1 MVAGIFTYIAAV
13 EISRMR
19 LGFRKEVTSMN
30 KGFKKTAPVALCALA
45 AATVA
50 QAASIT
56 VDPSALK
63 QEVVGFGGGSVYY
76 QSWITNLPAKDQEAL
91 FDTAFTGLNLS
102 LLRIGNWLQDES
114 NDLTDDINIVKAAQ
128 KRLGSRLKIEMSSWS
143 APANLKPSGSVNGQ
157 DGHSKSDKTLKKA
170 NGDKYGAFAYT
181 DFASWWKRSLETYA
195 AAGIVPDYISLQN
208 EPDMEATYEETLFE
222 PTETNEIA
230 GYKEAL
236 NAVYDAVK
244 GKTKIL
250 GPEPLGIGYD
260 NFEKYAG
267 KLDNSKL
274 DGYAYH
280 LYHAGDGN
288 DNSGNNYLNPENFR
302 TPMKKIAD
310 GYGTKPII
318 MTEFCPMLDEPRE
331 QDMLGLA
338 HMMQIGFTDGKLGGY
353 IAWQLFWGYHGQ
365 MIGVCPGAGWDLDGS
380 NRYVCESAGF
390 KIFPEY
396 HAMRHY
402 SKFVNPGWKVIDSK
416 SDAQNLHTVA
426 FRSANGDS
434 ITVVAINKASASD
447 LTISIDGY
455 KPIYAVQSVEGGDKS
470 KVITAGTSVAAPEKS
485 ITTVVFASQTK
496 KDSTPSA
503 TDQKSTAIY
512 ASVAAG
518 LVNDRNAV
526 ARVFDLN
533 GNLLWIGAKN
543 QALNADGTLRLDIRQ
558 GMYIM
563 RAGASSVKVLKK

>member
-1 MVAGIFTYIAAV
+1 MKK
-13 EISRMR
+13 S
-19 LGFRKEVTSMN
+19 
-30 KGFKKTAPVALCALA
+30 FKMIAPVALCALT
-45 AATVA
+45 AATIA
-50 QAASIT
+50 QAATIT
-56 VDPSALK
+56 VTPAATK
-63 QEVVGFGGGSVYY
+63 QEIVGFGAGSVYY
-76 QSWITNLPAKDQEAL
+76 QSWIANLPAKDQEAM

-143 APANLKPSGSVNGQ
+143 APGSLKPSGSVNGQ

-181 DFASWWKRSLETYA
+181 DFASWWKRSLEAYA
-195 AAGIVPDYISLQN
+195 AAGIVPDYISIQN

-250 GPEPLGIGYD
+250 GPEPLGIGYE
-260 NFEKYAG
+260 NFEKYA
-267 KLDNSKL
+267 KELDNSKL

-288 DNSGNNYLNPENFR
+288 DNSGNNYLAPENFR
-302 TPMKKIAD
+302 TPMKKIAEA
-310 GYGTKPII
+310 YGTKPII

-331 QDMLGLA
+331 EDMLGLA
-338 HMMQIGFTDGKLGGY
+338 HIMQIGFTDGKLGGY
-353 IAWQLFWGYHGQ
+353 IAWQLFWGYHSQ
-365 MIGVCPGAGWDLDGS
+365 LIGVCPGAGWDLDGQ
-380 NRYVCESAGF
+380 NRYVCKAAEF

-416 SDAQNLHTVA
+416 SDTQNLHTVA

-434 ITVVAINKASASD
+434 VTVVAINKASASD

-470 KVITAGTSVAAPEKS
+470 KVITAGTSIAAPAKS
-485 ITTVVFASQTK
+485 ITTVVFESLTK
-496 KDSTPSA
+496 KEESGNKEPSDKTKRDSGP
-503 TDQKSTAIY
+503 DQKSTAIH
-512 ASVAAG
+512 ASAASG
-518 LVNDRNAV
+518 LVNDRNAF

-543 QALNADGTLRLDIRQ
+543 QALDADGTLRLDVRQ

-563 RAGASSVKVLKK
+563 RTGASSVKVLKK

>member
-1 MVAGIFTYIAAV
+1 MY
-13 EISRMR
+13 RMR
-19 LGFRKEVTSMN
+19 LGFSQRGYISM
-30 KGFKKTAPVALCALA
+30 KKSFKKVAPVALCALTVA
-45 AATVA
+45 AVA
-50 QAASIT
+50 QAATIT
-56 VDPSALK
+56 VTPTGTK
-63 QEVVGFGGGSVYY
+63 QEIVGFGGGSVYY
-76 QSWITNLPAKDQEAL
+76 QSWIANLPAKDQEAM

-114 NDLTDDINIVKAAQ
+114 KDLTDDITIVKAAQ
-128 KRLGSRLKIEMSSWS
+128 KRLGNHLKIEMSSWS
-143 APANLKPSGSVNGQ
+143 APGSLKPSGSVNGQ

-170 NGDKYGAFAYT
+170 SGDAYGAYAYT

-222 PTETNEIA
+222 PTETSEIA

-244 GKTKIL
+244 GKVKIL
-250 GPEPLGIGYD
+250 GPEPLGIGYE
-260 NFEKYAG
+260 NFEKYA
-267 KLDNSKL
+267 KELDNSKL

-280 LYHAGDGN
+280 LYHAGDHN
-288 DNSGNNYLNPENFR
+288 DNSGDNYLSPENFR
-302 TPMKKIAD
+302 TSMQKIAD
-310 GYGTKPII
+310 AYGTKPII
-318 MTEFCPMLDEPRE
+318 MTEFCSMLDEPRE

-338 HMMQIGFTDGKLGGY
+338 HIMQIGFTDGKLGGY
-353 IAWQLFWGYHGQ
+353 IAWELFWGYHGQ
-365 MIGVCPGAGWDLDGS
+365 MIGVCPGASWDLNGQ
-380 NRYVCESAGF
+380 NKYVCESAGF

-416 SDAQNLHTVA
+416 SDTQNLYTVA

-455 KPIYAVQSVEGGDKS
+455 SPLYAVQSVEGGDKS
-470 KVITAGTSVAAPEKS
+470 KEITAGTSISAPAKS
-485 ITTVVFASQTK
+485 ITTVVFVSSTK
-496 KDSTPSA
+496 KEESGNKDPSGKNSNDPA
-503 TDQKSTAIY
+503 SDQGPAAIY
-512 ASVAAG
+512 APVASG
-518 LVNDRNAV
+518 LVNDQNTV

-533 GNLLWIGAKN
+533 GNLLWVGAKN
-543 QALNADGTLRLDIRQ
+543 QALNADGALRLDIRQ

-563 RAGASSVKVLKK
+563 KTKASSVKVLKK

>member
-1 MVAGIFTYIAAV
+1 MKKSF
-13 EISRMR
+13 
-19 LGFRKEVTSMN
+19 KEV
-30 KGFKKTAPVALCALA
+30 APVALCALTVA
-45 AATVA
+45 AVA
-50 QAASIT
+50 QAATIT
-56 VDPSALK
+56 VTPTGTK
-63 QEVVGFGGGSVYY
+63 QEIVGFGAGSVYY
-76 QSWITNLPAKDQEAL
+76 QSWIANLPAKDQEAM

-114 NDLTDDINIVKAAQ
+114 KDLTDDITIVKAAQ
-128 KRLGSRLKIEMSSWS
+128 KRLGNHLKIEMSSWS
-143 APANLKPSGSVNGQ
+143 APGSLKPSGSVNGQ

-170 NGDKYGAFAYT
+170 SGDVYGAYAYT

-222 PTETNEIA
+222 PTETSEIA

-244 GKTKIL
+244 GKVKIL
-250 GPEPLGIGYD
+250 GPEPLGIGYE
-260 NFEKYAG
+260 NFEKYA
-267 KLDNSKL
+267 KELDNSKL

-288 DNSGNNYLNPENFR
+288 DQSGQNYLSPENFR

-310 GYGTKPII
+310 AYGTKPII
-318 MTEFCPMLDEPRE
+318 MTEFCSMLDEPRE

-338 HMMQIGFTDGKLGGY
+338 HIMQIGFTDGKLGGY
-353 IAWQLFWGYHGQ
+353 IAWELFWGYHGQ
-365 MIGVCPGAGWDLDGS
+365 MIGVCPGAGWDLNGQ
-380 NRYVCESAGF
+380 NKYVCESAGF

-402 SKFVNPGWKVIDSK
+402 SKFVNPGWKVIDSQ
-416 SDAQNLHTVA
+416 SDTQNLHTVA

-455 KPIYAVQSVEGGDKS
+455 SPLYAVQSVEGGDKS
-470 KVITAGTSVAAPEKS
+470 KEITAGTTVSAPAKS
-485 ITTVVFASQTK
+485 ITTVVFVSSTK
-496 KDSTPSA
+496 KEENGNKESSGNKEPSGKTTDDSTPNRGPA
-503 TDQKSTAIY
+503 AIY
-512 ASVAAG
+512 APVASG
-518 LVNDRNAV
+518 LVNDQNTV

-533 GNLLWIGAKN
+533 GNLLWVGAKN

-563 RAGASSVKVLKK
+563 KTKASSVKVLKK